1 LCTLRKAFAIGI
13 GGKGICQHGVYPE
26 LSSAL
31 IDAEKCSRIPAIIIN
46 GELKFDKTLP
56 SREYLRSA
64 VVAAL
69 PQK

>member
-1 LCTLRKAFAIGI
+1 L
-13 GGKGICQHGVYPE
+13 P
-26 LSSAL
+26 SAL

-56 SREYLRSA
+56 PREYLRSA